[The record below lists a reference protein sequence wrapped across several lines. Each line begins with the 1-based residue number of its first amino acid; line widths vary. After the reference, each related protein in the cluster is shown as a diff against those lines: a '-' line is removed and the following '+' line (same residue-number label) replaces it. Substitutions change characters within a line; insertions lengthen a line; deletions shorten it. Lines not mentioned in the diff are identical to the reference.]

1 MNVKSPG
8 GRIPARERRL
18 VRRCLSAAA
27 ARRRESLPEVLAA
40 MRKLAASRT
49 PNALELEAY
58 ALCEQ
63 FRPAIPAGEA
73 AWGKA
78 GTLSLETIDAL
89 AHRRPSN

>member
-1 MNVKSPG
+1 
-8 GRIPARERRL
+8 
-18 VRRCLSAAA
+18 
-27 ARRRESLPEVLAA
+27 